1 MQQPELTPSARI
13 EIIRQVYSLLAL
25 LQNNGG
31 LAGVIF
37 TDDSYFQLRKELG
50 LHVAPFSPAEITV
63 DPAMEHS
70 FVVNGLLFLRG
81 TPA

>member
-1 MQQPELTPSARI
+1 MAQLELPPSARV
-13 EIIRQVYSLLAL
+13 EIIRQAYSLLSL
-25 LQNNGG
+25 LQQGGG

-63 DPAMEHS
+63 DLSLIHI
-70 FVVNGLLFLRG
+70 
-81 TPA
+81 